1 MKLTLGNIFLLGLFF
16 QDTASP
22 TYDVPDCS
30 GYEVEIGPDSTNDI
44 YTGRFQVSP
53 VHTTGNKSKINFTL
67 YFIA

>member
-1 MKLTLGNIFLLGLFF
+1 MFFSCVFF

-53 VHTTGNKSKINFTL
+53 VHTTGNKSKIHFYLILLFNVL
-67 YFIA
+67 